1 MPDSGSICFAE
12 SLDARPPFGFAAQG
26 VRFMS
31 KIFCRL
37 APALFVLI
45 FSCAVFGDDF
55 KSQTIPSGGSSDTI
69 RVHNGQF
76 MVVRNF
82 TQDDLVT
89 TRGVVTV
96 TKPPS
101 SGTPVN
107 VLSAAALD
115 QLPPDIINSV
125 VIAGPAD
132 VMITCGDTTGNCF
145 VSYKKDNN

>member
-1 MPDSGSICFAE
+1 LAKAE
-12 SLDARPPFGFAAQG
+12 TFVFQELDARSTFGFAAQG
-26 VRFMS
+26 VPFMS

-37 APALFVLI
+37 APALLVLI
-45 FSCAVFGDDF
+45 FSCVAFGDDF
-55 KSQTIPSGGSSDTI
+55 KSLTIPSGTPSETI

-76 MVVRNF
+76 MLVRNF
-82 TQDDLVT
+82 TQDDLT
-89 TRGVVTV
+89 GLRGVVTV

-101 SGTPVN
+101 TGTPVN

-115 QLPPDIINSV
+115 QVPPDIINSV

-132 VMITCGDTTGNCF
+132 VVITCGDTTGNCF

>member
-1 MPDSGSICFAE
+1 MPDIGSICFAE
-12 SLDARPPFGFAAQG
+12 SLDARTPFGFAAQG

-45 FSCAVFGDDF
+45 FSRAVFGDDF
-55 KSQTIPSGGSSDTI
+55 KSLTISSGSPSETF

-82 TQDDLVT
+82 TQDDLIGA
-89 TRGVVTV
+89 RGVVTV

-101 SGTPVN
+101 GTPVN
-107 VLSAAALD
+107 VLTTATLD
-115 QLPPDIINSV
+115 ASPPDIINSV

-132 VMITCGDTTGNCF
+132 VVFTCGDTTGNCF